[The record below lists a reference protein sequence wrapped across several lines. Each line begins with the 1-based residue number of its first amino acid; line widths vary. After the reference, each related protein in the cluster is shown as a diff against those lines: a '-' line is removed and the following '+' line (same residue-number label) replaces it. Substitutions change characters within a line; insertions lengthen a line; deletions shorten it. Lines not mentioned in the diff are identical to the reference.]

1 MLFSGQEVSF
11 KSRKYRPLSELTY
24 LSCRH
29 FSKCHFDQHDV
40 DTSTQPHATLISIQS
55 SASPVSLGRIHLSV
69 LGHKTDKAA
78 TMQSSSLITSSVLL
92 LLSVLFI
99 TASAFAPH
107 TSCASSRRLLQH
119 HNSALTPLTQQKARG
134 FGDDF
139 DGIDDDD
146 DEDDDRELVYARR
159 SGRRGREEGA
169 YYDADTTSSGSR
181 KYQDNV
187 EFFDLDDD
195 DEIFDDDFDRN
206 SDDLYAETYNGI
218 IPNPLLDAMD
228 PDGVY
233 ERLGPELFKDWTF
246 WRDMILFA
254 AFLTLFTRDTHHYGT
269 FDSIVEGME
278 RLPANF
284 IRQ

>member
-1 MLFSGQEVSF
+1 MQASS
-11 KSRKYRPLSELTY
+11 PT
-24 LSCRH
+24 
-29 FSKCHFDQHDV
+29 
-40 DTSTQPHATLISIQS
+40 TL
-55 SASPVSLGRIHLSV
+55 
-69 LGHKTDKAA
+69 
-78 TMQSSSLITSSVLL
+78 SSLLLVLSVLL
-92 LLSVLFI
+92 L
-99 TASAFAPH
+99 AADAFAPH
-107 TSCASSRRLLQH
+107 TSRVPSHRLLQQQH
-119 HNSALTPLTQQKARG
+119 KPEPTPGTVQKARG
-134 FGDDF
+134 FADDF
-139 DGIDDDD
+139 DDFDDDDD

-159 SGRRGREEGA
+159 SGRRGREEGS
-169 YYDADTTSSGSR
+169 YYDEEDTTSSSRSR

-195 DEIFDDDFDRN
+195 DEIFDDDFDRRN
-206 SDDLYAETYNGI
+206 SDDLYEETYNGI

-254 AFLTLFTRDTHHYGT
+254 AFLTFFTRDTHHYGT

>member
-1 MLFSGQEVSF
+1 
-11 KSRKYRPLSELTY
+11 LT
-24 LSCRH
+24 
-29 FSKCHFDQHDV
+29 V
-40 DTSTQPHATLISIQS
+40 VGSTETTEI
-55 SASPVSLGRIHLSV
+55 
-69 LGHKTDKAA
+69 TA
-78 TMQSSSLITSSVLL
+78 TMQSSSFTLPVLL
-92 LLSVLFI
+92 VLSVLF

-107 TSCASSRRLLQH
+107 TSCTSSNKLLQQ
-119 HNSALTPLTQQKARG
+119 NKSTPTPQTLQKARG
-134 FGDDF
+134 FADDF

-146 DEDDDRELVYARR
+146 DEEDDRELVYARR

-195 DEIFDDDFDRN
+195 DEIFDDDFDRKS
-206 SDDLYAETYNGI
+206 SDDIYAETYNGI

-254 AFLTLFTRDTHHYGT
+254 AFLTFFTRDTHHYGT
-269 FDSIVEGME
+269 FDSVVEGLE

>member
-1 MLFSGQEVSF
+1 MQAASS
-11 KSRKYRPLSELTY
+11 P
-24 LSCRH
+24 
-29 FSKCHFDQHDV
+29 
-40 DTSTQPHATLISIQS
+40 TL
-55 SASPVSLGRIHLSV
+55 
-69 LGHKTDKAA
+69 
-78 TMQSSSLITSSVLL
+78 SSLLLLVVVLSVLL
-92 LLSVLFI
+92 L
-99 TASAFAPH
+99 TADAFAPH
-107 TSCASSRRLLQH
+107 TSRVPSHRLLQQH
-119 HNSALTPLTQQKARG
+119 KPEPTPGTVQKARG
-134 FGDDF
+134 FADDF
-139 DGIDDDD
+139 DDFDDDDDDD

-159 SGRRGREEGA
+159 SGRRGREEGS
-169 YYDADTTSSGSR
+169 YYDEEDTTSSSRSR

-195 DEIFDDDFDRN
+195 DEIFDDDFDRRN
-206 SDDLYAETYNGI
+206 SDDLYEETYNGI

-254 AFLTLFTRDTHHYGT
+254 AFLTFFTRDTHHYGT

>member
-1 MLFSGQEVSF
+1 
-11 KSRKYRPLSELTY
+11 
-24 LSCRH
+24 
-29 FSKCHFDQHDV
+29 
-40 DTSTQPHATLISIQS
+40 
-55 SASPVSLGRIHLSV
+55 
-69 LGHKTDKAA
+69 
-78 TMQSSSLITSSVLL
+78 MQSSSFTLPLSLL
-92 LLSVLFI
+92 LVLSVLF

-107 TSCASSRRLLQH
+107 TSHVQSHRLLQQH
-119 HNSALTPLTQQKARG
+119 KPAPTPGMPQKARG
-134 FGDDF
+134 FADDF

-159 SGRRGREEGA
+159 SGRRGREEGS
-169 YYDADTTSSGSR
+169 YYDEDTTSSGSR
-181 KYQDNV
+181 KYKDNV

-195 DEIFDDDFDRN
+195 DEIFDDDFDRKN
-206 SDDLYAETYNGI
+206 SDDIYAETYNGI

-254 AFLTLFTRDTHHYGT
+254 AFLTFFTRDTHHYGT

>member
-1 MLFSGQEVSF
+1 ML
-11 KSRKYRPLSELTY
+11 LSY
-24 LSCRH
+24 RH
-29 FSKCHFDQHDV
+29 FRSNAFF
-40 DTSTQPHATLISIQS
+40 DTSTNHTSHPSNLILQP
-55 SASPVSLGRIHLSV
+55 VDRKGSLLTAVGSKETTEI
-69 LGHKTDKAA
+69 TA
-78 TMQSSSLITSSVLL
+78 TMQSSSSFTLPVLL
-92 LLSVLFI
+92 VLSVLF

-107 TSCASSRRLLQH
+107 TSCTSSHKLLQQ
-119 HNSALTPLTQQKARG
+119 NKSTPTPQTLQKARG
-134 FGDDF
+134 FADDF

-146 DEDDDRELVYARR
+146 DEEDDRELVYARR

-169 YYDADTTSSGSR
+169 YYDADTSSSGSR

-195 DEIFDDDFDRN
+195 DEIFDDDFGRKS
-206 SDDLYAETYNGI
+206 SDDIYAETYNGI

-269 FDSIVEGME
+269 FDSVVEGLE

-284 IRQ
+284 IRQS